1 LFLFPL
7 TSFLRPTNHKAIGAK
22 VVTVHGCFHYLWF
35 PSRVIGG
42 VIGKRARD
50 SSSLSTSRPPASL
63 PPHRSSSAVSVHLP
77 CLPCALPPP
86 TLSSLR
92 RPSASLAPPTARLP
106 TARGR
111 PLRHPPSV
119 YRCPAPE
126 PFYPCRRRPS
136 SITSKPNIDPWA
148 PPVLIPA
155 DVRHRPHGPRLR
167 HRSRAAAALPSHNR
181 SFRLDTVWN
190 ASDSDT
196 TRNMRKKAL

>member
-1 LFLFPL
+1 VHATLPHCPRRGLLPPCRLTVLHQPPLFIAP
-7 TSFLRPTNHKAIGAK
+7 SLRLSGPTH
-22 VVTVHGCFHYLWF
+22 
-35 PSRVIGG
+35 
-42 VIGKRARD
+42 
-50 SSSLSTSRPPASL
+50 RPPT
-63 PPHRSSSAVSVHLP
+63 HR
-77 CLPCALPPP
+77 
-86 TLSSLR
+86 
-92 RPSASLAPPTARLP
+92 
-106 TARGR
+106 RGR
-111 PLRHPPSV
+111 SLRHPPSV

-148 PPVLIPA
+148 PPALIPA

-190 ASDSDT
+190 TSDSDT